1 MKVKSIVQKSIF
13 AKMMLYILT
22 AVFVVFLASGIF
34 LELRIKDIVTKMNY
48 EHLLTEAKAAS
59 NQNNE
64 FFKKNEVLV
73 RQMATN
79 QDIIKLMKGV
89 RTRDKV
95 RSHPDYKDV
104 INSLQ
109 QIKKIDKNLAMVW
122 IGLHDASYLVT
133 QDQWD
138 SPIDW
143 IIKEK
148 PWYKEA
154 LKLKPGEVLYTEPYV
169 DSVTGKMVISII
181 QVVYDEKGTSLGVVA
196 IDVLLDELPSIM
208 QKYKIGESG
217 FVFLISKKGELA
229 YHPVKEMVL
238 KNNMTKEKGE
248 MGDIGRNMVAQ
259 KQGTGMYS
267 YKDQRKYVGYYPISA
282 NGWSVAA
289 VIDQSEFN
297 EKVSMVRNLLIISY
311 ALGAII
317 IAALIYLVGK
327 AIVKPIKSLEG
338 YGHKMADLDFTEDIS
353 RELVEKEDEIGLLA
367 KAFENVSVNLRDF
380 ARKTLESAEQVAAS
394 SEELTST
401 SQQTAEAANEI
412 TKTIEEMANSAED
425 QARQTESGAVNVNVL
440 GETISKNQQ
449 MMDSLNKAI
458 EKVDIFKNEGVTT
471 LKELVEKTMDSEKI
485 SKEVYKVI
493 IDSNKSAEKIEN
505 ASEMIKS
512 IASQTNLLALNAAI
526 EAARAGESG
535 KGFAVVADEIRKL
548 AEQSNAFTDEIAL
561 VINELAVQ
569 TEKAVGSM
577 EIVSDNTKEQ
587 TKSVENT
594 NKKFEGISI
603 AIDEMQEVVQTL
615 NGSGKDMESKK
626 NEIITVIDNLS
637 AISQETAAG
646 TEETVAAV
654 EEQTASISELAN
666 ASESLARLAE
676 DMQANISRFRY

>member
-1 MKVKSIVQKSIF
+1 
-13 AKMMLYILT
+13 
-22 AVFVVFLASGIF
+22 
-34 LELRIKDIVTKMNY
+34 MNY
-48 EHLLTEAKAAS
+48 EHLLTEAKAAA

-79 QDIIKLMKGV
+79 QDIIKLMKGAKN
-89 RTRDKV
+89 RDKV

-104 INSLQ
+104 ISSLQ
-109 QIKKIDKNLAMVW
+109 QIKKTDENLSLVW
-122 IGLHDASYLVT
+122 IGLQDASYLVT

-138 SPIDW
+138 SSKSW
-143 IIKEK
+143 IINEK

-154 LKLKPGEVLYTEPYV
+154 LKLKHGEVLYTEPYL
-169 DSVTGKMVISII
+169 DSVTKKMVISVV

-196 IDVLLDELPSIM
+196 IDVRLDELPSIM

-217 FVFLISKKGELA
+217 FVFLISKKGELV
-229 YHPVKEMVL
+229 YHPVKEMIL

-248 MGDIGRNMVAQ
+248 MGEIGRNMVAQ
-259 KQGTGMYS
+259 KQGTGVYS
-267 YKDQRKYVGYYPISA
+267 YKNNDKYVGYYPIET

-289 VIDQSEFN
+289 VIDQSEFTA
-297 EKVSMVRNLLIISY
+297 KVSAVRKLLIISY
-311 ALGAII
+311 ALGGII
-317 IAALIYLVGK
+317 IAALIILVGK
-327 AIVKPIKSLEG
+327 AIVKPIKSLEK

-353 RELVEKEDEIGLLA
+353 KELVEKEDEIGLLA
-367 KAFENVSVNLRDF
+367 KAFQNVSVNLRDF

-425 QARQTESGAVNVNVL
+425 QARQTEDGAMSVNVL
-440 GETISKNQQ
+440 GETITQNQQ
-449 MMDSLNKAI
+449 MMGSLNKAI
-458 EKVDIFKNEGVTT
+458 EKVDILKNEGVTT

-548 AEQSNAFTDEIAL
+548 AEQSNAFTDEISL

-569 TEKAVGSM
+569 TEKAVESM
-577 EIVSDNTKEQ
+577 EVVSNNTKEQ

-603 AIDEMQEVVQTL
+603 AIDKMQKVVQTL
-615 NGSGKDMESKK
+615 NESGKDMEDKK
-626 NEIITVIDNLS
+626 NDIITVIDNLS
-637 AISQETAAG
+637 AISQENAAG

-666 ASESLARLAE
+666 ASESLAKLAE
-676 DMQANISRFRY
+676 DMQVNISRFKY

>member
-1 MKVKSIVQKSIF
+1 MNIKNMAQRSIF

-22 AVFVVFLASGIF
+22 TVFIVFLVSGIF
-34 LELRIKDIVTKMNY
+34 LELKTKNIVTKMNY
-48 EHLLTEAKAAS
+48 EHLLTEAKAAA

-64 FFKKNEVLV
+64 FFKKSEILV

-89 RTRDKV
+89 KTRDKV
-95 RSHPDYKDV
+95 RNYPDYNDV
-104 INSLQ
+104 IKSLQ
-109 QIKKIDKNLAMVW
+109 EIKKTDENLALVW
-122 IGLHDASYLVT
+122 IGLQDASYLVT

-138 SPIDW
+138 SPTSWVIN
-143 IIKEK
+143 EK

-154 LKLKPGEVLYTEPYV
+154 LKLKQGEVLYTEPYV
-169 DSVTGKMVISII
+169 DSVTGKMVISVV
-181 QVVYDEKGTSLGVVA
+181 QVVYDENGTSLGAVA
-196 IDVLLDELPSIM
+196 IDVLLDELPNIM
-208 QKYKIGESG
+208 KKYKIGESG
-217 FVFLISKKGELA
+217 FAFLISKKGELV
-229 YHPVKEMVL
+229 YHPVKEMIL
-238 KNNMTKEKGE
+238 KNNMTKEKGG
-248 MGDIGRNMVAQ
+248 MGEIGRSMVAQ
-259 KQGTGMYS
+259 KQGTGVYS
-267 YKDQRKYVGYYPISA
+267 YNGTDKYVGYYPIEA

-289 VIDQSEFN
+289 VVDQGEFT
-297 EKVSMVRNLLIISY
+297 EETSVVRELLIISY
-311 ALGAII
+311 GLGAII
-317 IAALIYLVGK
+317 IAVLIFFIGK
-327 AIVKPIKSLEG
+327 AIIKPIKNLEK
-338 YGHKMADLDFTEDIS
+338 YGNKMANLDFTEDIS
-353 RELVEKEDEIGLLA
+353 KDLVKRKDEIGLLA

-380 ARKTLESAEQVAAS
+380 AKKTLESAEQVAAS

-425 QARQTESGAVNVNVL
+425 QARQTESGAMSINGL
-440 GETISKNQQ
+440 GESIAKNQE
-449 MMDSLNKAI
+449 MMANLNKAI
-458 EKVDIFKNEGVTT
+458 GKVDILKNEGITT

-493 IDSNKSAEKIEN
+493 MDSNKSAEKIEN

-548 AEQSNAFTDEIAL
+548 AEQSDAFTDEISL
-561 VINELAVQ
+561 VINELSIQTERAVQ
-569 TEKAVGSM
+569 SM
-577 EIVSDNTKEQ
+577 EVVSNNTQEQ

-594 NKKFEGISI
+594 NEKFEGISG
-603 AIDEMQEVVQTL
+603 AIDEMQKVVVVL
-615 NGSGKDMESKK
+615 NESGEDMENKK

-637 AISQETAAG
+637 DISQENAAG

-666 ASESLARLAE
+666 ASESLAKLAE
-676 DMQANISRFRY
+676 DMQVSISKFKY

>member
-1 MKVKSIVQKSIF
+1 MKAKSIVQKSIF
-13 AKMMLYILT
+13 AKMMVYILT

-34 LELRIKDIVTKMNY
+34 LELKIKDVVTKMNY
-48 EHLLTEAKAAS
+48 EHLLTEAKAAA

-79 QDIIKLMKGV
+79 QDILKLMKGAKN
-89 RTRDKV
+89 RDKV

-104 INSLQ
+104 ISSLQ
-109 QIKKIDKNLAMVW
+109 QIKKTDENLSLVW
-122 IGLHDASYLVT
+122 IGLQDASYLVT

-138 SPIDW
+138 SSKSW
-143 IIKEK
+143 IINEK

-154 LKLKPGEVLYTEPYV
+154 LKLKHGEVLYTEPYL
-169 DSVTGKMVISII
+169 DSVTKKMVISVV

-196 IDVLLDELPSIM
+196 IDVRLDELPSIM

-217 FVFLISKKGELA
+217 FVFLISKKGELV
-229 YHPVKEMVL
+229 YHPVKEMIL

-248 MGDIGRNMVAQ
+248 MGEIGRNMVAQ
-259 KQGTGMYS
+259 KQGTGVYS
-267 YKDQRKYVGYYPISA
+267 YKNNDKYVGYYPIET

-289 VIDQSEFN
+289 VIDQSEFTA
-297 EKVSMVRNLLIISY
+297 KVSAVRKLLIISY
-311 ALGAII
+311 ALGGII
-317 IAALIYLVGK
+317 IAALIILVGK
-327 AIVKPIKSLEG
+327 AIVKPIKSLEK

-353 RELVEKEDEIGLLA
+353 KELVEKEDEIGLLA
-367 KAFENVSVNLRDF
+367 KAFQNVSVNLRDF

-425 QARQTESGAVNVNVL
+425 QARQTESGAMNVNVL
-440 GETISKNQQ
+440 GETITQNQQ
-449 MMDSLNKAI
+449 MMGSLNKAI
-458 EKVDIFKNEGVTT
+458 EKVDILKNEGVTT

-548 AEQSNAFTDEIAL
+548 AEQSNAFTDEISL

-569 TEKAVGSM
+569 TEKAVESM

-603 AIDEMQEVVQTL
+603 AIDKMQKVVQTL
-615 NGSGKDMESKK
+615 NESGKDMEDKK
-626 NEIITVIDNLS
+626 NDIITVIDNLS
-637 AISQETAAG
+637 AISQENAAG

-666 ASESLARLAE
+666 ASESLAKLAE
-676 DMQANISRFRY
+676 DMQVNISRFKY

>member
-1 MKVKSIVQKSIF
+1 
-13 AKMMLYILT
+13 
-22 AVFVVFLASGIF
+22 
-34 LELRIKDIVTKMNY
+34 MN
-48 EHLLTEAKAAS
+48 
-59 NQNNE
+59 

-79 QDIIKLMKGV
+79 QDILKLMKGAKN
-89 RTRDKV
+89 RDKV

-104 INSLQ
+104 ISSLQ
-109 QIKKIDKNLAMVW
+109 QIKKTDENLSLVW
-122 IGLHDASYLVT
+122 IGLQDASYLVT

-138 SPIDW
+138 SSKSW
-143 IIKEK
+143 IINEK

-154 LKLKPGEVLYTEPYV
+154 LKLKHGEVLYTEPYL
-169 DSVTGKMVISII
+169 DSVTKKMVISVV

-196 IDVLLDELPSIM
+196 IDVRLDELPSIM

-217 FVFLISKKGELA
+217 FVFLISKKGELV
-229 YHPVKEMVL
+229 YHPVKEMIL

-248 MGDIGRNMVAQ
+248 MGEIGRNMVAQ
-259 KQGTGMYS
+259 KQGTGVYS
-267 YKDQRKYVGYYPISA
+267 YKNNDKYVGYYPIET

-289 VIDQSEFN
+289 VIDQSEFTA
-297 EKVSMVRNLLIISY
+297 KVSAVRKLLIISY
-311 ALGAII
+311 ALGGII
-317 IAALIYLVGK
+317 IAVLIILVGK
-327 AIVKPIKSLEG
+327 AIVKPIKSLEK

-353 RELVEKEDEIGLLA
+353 KELVEKEDEIGLLA
-367 KAFENVSVNLRDF
+367 KAFQNVSVNLRDF

-425 QARQTESGAVNVNVL
+425 QARQTESGAMNVNVL
-440 GETISKNQQ
+440 GETVTQNQQ
-449 MMDSLNKAI
+449 RMGSLNKAI
-458 EKVDIFKNEGVTT
+458 EKVDILKNEGVTT

-548 AEQSNAFTDEIAL
+548 AEQSNAFTDEISL

-569 TEKAVGSM
+569 TEKAVESM
-577 EIVSDNTKEQ
+577 EIVSDNTKKQ

-603 AIDEMQEVVQTL
+603 AIDEMQKVIQTL
-615 NGSGKDMESKK
+615 NESGKDMESKK
-626 NEIITVIDNLS
+626 NEIIAVIDNLS
-637 AISQETAAG
+637 AISQENAAG

-666 ASESLARLAE
+666 ASESLAKLAE
-676 DMQANISRFRY
+676 DMQVSISRFKY